1 VTFPLWLQQAI
12 ETFGYLAIF
21 ALVTLETTGIPLPG
35 ETALVLAAVYA
46 GTTGRLNI
54 VGVIAAAAI
63 GAILGD
69 NIGYTIGRRGGYP
82 LLRRI
87 ARLLHIDE
95 RKLVYTERYFEQ
107 HGDKTVLIGRFF
119 AILRV
124 WVAFLA
130 GASRMPR
137 RTFFVWNATGGILW
151 ATIFGTLG
159 FVLGDNLPL
168 LERILKTAGIGGTSL
183 LILALLSI
191 PLIWRW
197 RHRTERQRLAM
208 IRSADALSHQ
218 AAPDAPTQETAPN
231 AATPLDRR
239 R

>member
-1 VTFPLWLQQAI
+1 MDTNLPL
-12 ETFGYLAIF
+12 FN
-21 ALVTLETTGIPLPG
+21 
-35 ETALVLAAVYA
+35 ALVLAAVYA

-69 NIGYTIGRRGGYP
+69 NIGYTIGRSGGYP
-82 LLRRI
+82 LVRRL

-168 LERILKTAGIGGTSL
+168 LERILKTAGIGGTIL

-197 RHRTERQRLAM
+197 RRRTERLAM